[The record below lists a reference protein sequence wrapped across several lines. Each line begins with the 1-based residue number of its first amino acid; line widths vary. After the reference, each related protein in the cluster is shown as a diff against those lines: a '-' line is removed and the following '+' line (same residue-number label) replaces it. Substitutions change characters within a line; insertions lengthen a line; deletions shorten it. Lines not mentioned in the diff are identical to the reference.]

1 MIDHLVTYY
10 RHRTS
15 RTIGLV
21 FAAQGVLFGT
31 WAAMIPFVKHKFGL
45 DEAQLGLLLLSLQG
59 GVLIMNPFSV
69 PILHRL
75 GAPAAALLS
84 LALTAVF
91 FSLPMLAPNIILLA
105 LALFVSGAGFA
116 TVNVAIN
123 TCASMLEIRDQ
134 IRIMAT
140 SHGLWSA
147 GAMAGSA
154 LGSTAIGFGIVPAWW
169 SAGLA
174 VLVILLTWW
183 LRPGLLPLESRAKEE
198 RKAQGGQ
205 KFTWPSTALWLI
217 ILLSLCTNITE
228 GTMADWS
235 AVYLRDVVKSEEYA
249 VGWGFSAYAFCMA
262 AGRFFGDGLIANF
275 GAPRMLRVGGAI
287 AAAGLLL
294 LAALPI
300 MPVSLLWFA
309 MVGAG
314 VSLGAP
320 ILYAAAAKVPGMAEG
335 AGLAT
340 MNTFAM
346 VGFFGG
352 PVLIGFIAKAWSLP
366 LAFSLVGFAAL
377 WWAWNAIRIKSN

>member
-1 MIDHLVTYY
+1 MIGHLISYA

-45 DEAQLGLLLLSLQG
+45 DEAELGLLLLSLQG

-84 LALTAVF
+84 LAVTAAF
-91 FSLPMLAPNIILLA
+91 FTLPMLAPNVFLLGI
-105 LALFVSGAGFA
+105 ALFMAGAGFA

-134 IRIMAT
+134 IRIMST

-147 GAMAGSA
+147 GAMTGSA
-154 LGSTAIGFGIVPAWW
+154 LGSTAIGFGVVPSFW
-169 SAGLA
+169 SAAIAIL
-174 VLVILLTWW
+174 VLLLV
-183 LRPGLLPLESRAKEE
+183 LLIKSDLLPLESRQKQE
-198 RKAQGGQ
+198 RRTQGGQ
-205 KFTWPSTALWLI
+205 KFTWPSSALWII

-235 AVYLRDVVKSEEYA
+235 AVFLRDVVHSEEYA

-275 GAPRMLRVGGAI
+275 GAPKMLRAGGAI

-294 LAALPI
+294 LAFFPVMPLALF
-300 MPVSLLWFA
+300 WFA
-309 MVGAG
+309 LVGAG

-352 PVLIGFIAKAWSLP
+352 PVLIGFIAKAWNLP
-366 LAFSLVGFAAL
+366 MAFALIGVAAI
-377 WWAWNAIRIKSN
+377 WWSWNALSVKSS